1 MFILERSNIPNMAE
15 DLNTALITDDTI
27 VFGILMAILGLV
39 FYTSNLQ
46 IPLIKKFYAIIP
58 PLLLCYFLPGLLNS
72 FDIISGEHSNI
83 GHVASNYLLPACL
96 VLFTLNLNLKEL
108 WAMRKNAGIM
118 FFAGTIGIVL
128 GGPFAV
134 WLMSLFAPEVVGG
147 ETWKAL
153 ATLAGSWIG
162 GGANQAAL
170 YTILEPSPEQF
181 SATLAVDVFVAY
193 GWMAV
198 LIYGA
203 SKVHTLNRY
212 FKADNSSVEAL
223 TRRMDNLAKSNVRQ
237 TEVKDI
243 FIMMAFAFG
252 VVAIGHFVAGQI
264 AGFIEER
271 APDLAQFSLTS
282 KFFWLILITTLLGIA
297 LSFTPARQYE
307 GAGASKFAT
316 AFLYI
321 LIASIGMQMD
331 ILAILANPLL
341 FVVGIVWIAFHAT
354 FLFIVAKIIRAP
366 FFFYAMGSMGNVGG
380 VASASVTAAAFHP
393 SLISVAVIISVFSY
407 AIGTYAA
414 YLCGILMSMVASS

>member
-1 MFILERSNIPNMAE
+1 MVTEPHA
-15 DLNTALITDDTI
+15 ALITDDAI
-27 VFGILMAILGLV
+27 VFGILMGILGLV

-46 IPLIKKFYAIIP
+46 SIFFKKFYTIIP

-72 FDIISGEHSNI
+72 FGIISGQHSAI
-83 GHVASNYLLPACL
+83 GSVSSNYLLPACL

-118 FFAGTIGIVL
+118 FFAGTIGIIL

-134 WLMSLFAPEVVGG
+134 WIMSLFAPEVVAGD
-147 ETWKAL
+147 TWKAL

-170 YTILEPSPEQF
+170 YTILEPSPEEF

-193 GWMAV
+193 GWMAI

-203 SKVHTLNRY
+203 SKVNALNRY

-223 TRRMDNLAKSNVRQ
+223 THRMDTMAKSNIR
-237 TEVKDI
+237 TPEVKDI
-243 FIMMAFAFG
+243 FVMMALAFG
-252 VVAIGHFVAGQI
+252 IVSVAHFFANRI
-264 AGFIEER
+264 ASFIELS
-271 APDLAQFSLTS
+271 APQLAQLSLTS
-282 KFFWLILITTLLGIA
+282 KFFWLILITTLLGIS
-297 LSFTPARQYE
+297 LSFTKAKQYE

-316 AFLYI
+316 VFLYI

-331 ILAILANPLL
+331 ILAILTNPLL
-341 FVVGIVWIAFHAT
+341 FVVGLIWIAFHALI
-354 FLFIVAKIIRAP
+354 LFFVAKIIKAP
-366 FFFYAMGSMGNVGG
+366 FFFFAMGSMGNVGG
-380 VASASVTAAAFHP
+380 VASASATAAAFHP

-414 YLCGILMSMVASS
+414 YLCGILMALVAPN

>member
-1 MFILERSNIPNMAE
+1 MSENP
-15 DLNTALITDDTI
+15 NTAFITDDTI
-27 VFGILMAILGLV
+27 VFGILMGILGLV
-39 FYTSNLQ
+39 FFTSNLKSSFV
-46 IPLIKKFYAIIP
+46 KKFYTVIP

-72 FDIISGEHSNI
+72 FGIISGQHSNI
-83 GHVASNYLLPACL
+83 GHISSNYLLPACL

-118 FFAGTIGIVL
+118 FFAGTIGIIL

-134 WLMSLFAPEVVGG
+134 WVMSLFAPDVVSGD
-147 ETWKAL
+147 TWKAL

-170 YTILEPSPEQF
+170 YTILQPSPEEF

-193 GWMAV
+193 GWMAI

-203 SKVHTLNRY
+203 SKANALNRY

-223 TRRMDNLAKSNVRQ
+223 THRMDAIAKSNVRP

-243 FIMMAFAFG
+243 FIMMALAFG

-264 AGFIEER
+264 AGFIEMK
-271 APDLAQFSLTS
+271 APELSRFSLTS

-297 LSFTPARQYE
+297 LSFTRARQYE
-307 GAGASKFAT
+307 GVGASKFAT
-316 AFLYI
+316 VFLYI
-321 LIASIGMQMD
+321 LIASIGMQMN

-341 FVVGIVWIAFHAT
+341 FLVGIIWIAFHSLL
-354 FLFIVAKIIRAP
+354 LFIVAKIIRAP

-380 VASASVTAAAFHP
+380 VASASATAAAFHP

-414 YLCGILMSMVASS
+414 YLCGILMQMVAP